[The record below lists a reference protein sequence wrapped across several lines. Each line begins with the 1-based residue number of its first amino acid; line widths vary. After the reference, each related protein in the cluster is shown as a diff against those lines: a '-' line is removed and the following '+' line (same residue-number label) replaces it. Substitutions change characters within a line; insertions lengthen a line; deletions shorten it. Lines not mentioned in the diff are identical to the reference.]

1 MPKSLSGALV
11 DHASLYPFPH
21 RRNPPLETPHDAS
34 RLRCVAR
41 ARIMRREMSR
51 INDLHRTHRATPN
64 DARCTAANDGRKD
77 RKTPDSRGAD
87 LSFVRPF
94 GHCLADNLPTM
105 NRLPLCPHNVDFLG
119 LVRPSC
125 LGNPH
130 SFSHNPANDADLLFV
145 RHLRRFLTN
154 NPLTMSSLPLCPKK
168 SGISGL
174 VRHPSVW
181 NPHSL
186 PKSPSRLP
194 HHPPPTS
201 YRPVVQ

>member
-1 MPKSLSGALV
+1 MPESLSGVLV
-11 DHASLYPFPH
+11 DHATLYTFVH
-21 RRNPPLETPHDAS
+21 RREPPLETPHDAS

-41 ARIMRREMSR
+41 ARIMRHEMSR

-64 DARCTAANDGRKD
+64 DARCTTTNDERKNP
-77 RKTPDSRGAD
+77 KTPGSRGAD

-145 RHLRRFLTN
+145 RHLRRLLTN
-154 NPLTMSSLPLCPKK
+154 NPLTMSSLRLCPQKCE
-168 SGISGL
+168 ISRL
-174 VRHPSVW
+174 LRHPSVR
-181 NPHSL
+181 NPHSF
-186 PKSPSRLP
+186 PTT
-194 HHPPPTS
+194 HHLPPTTQL
-201 YRPVVQ
+201 YNKL